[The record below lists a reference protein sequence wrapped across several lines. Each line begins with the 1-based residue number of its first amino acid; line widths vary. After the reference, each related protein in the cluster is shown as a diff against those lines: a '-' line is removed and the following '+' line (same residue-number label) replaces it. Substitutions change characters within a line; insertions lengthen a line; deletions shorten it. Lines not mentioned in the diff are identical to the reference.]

1 MFKATVSKPVDPA
14 SERSFTL
21 LLAAMTALTALSIDM
36 SLPAMPQ
43 LQRVF
48 HTGVAPVQLTLSLF
62 LLGFAVGQLLCGP
75 LSDRIGR
82 RPVLLVGLGVFTVA
96 GLLCAVSTSLT
107 MLVLA
112 RALQGMGASV
122 GPVIAR
128 AVVRD
133 RFDSRRGAAV
143 LSQITQVMIIAP
155 LVAPTLG
162 GYLLVFSSWPAIFVT
177 LASCGALLWL
187 VCSTRLPET
196 LPPGEAPSGQLS
208 YLLEGFRTV
217 ISHRSS
223 MRHTLTTCF
232 SHAGMFAYISG
243 SPFVLIEV
251 FHVPRQNFGIYFAMT
266 AACLMAGATTNRAL
280 LARSNPATLLRG
292 GMYAV
297 FTGALLLVA
306 AAWSGAG
313 LAGVIGSMMV
323 YLFGLG
329 LVQPNAT
336 AAAMAPHGRLAGVSS
351 SLIGGLQTIGGAIGG
366 YCVGAFYDHTPRS
379 LAATVAVMA
388 TLALLALER
397 SPAPEVGPVAEPE
410 AAA

>member
-1 MFKATVSKPVDPA
+1 M
-14 SERSFTL
+14 
-21 LLAAMTALTALSIDM
+21 
-36 SLPAMPQ
+36 
-43 LQRVF
+43 
-48 HTGVAPVQLTLSLF
+48 QLTLSLF
-62 LLGFAVGQLLCGP
+62 LLGFAVGQLMCGP
-75 LSDRIGR
+75 LSDRVGR
-82 RPVLLVGLGVFTVA
+82 RPVLLAGLGVFTIA
-96 GLLCAVSTSLT
+96 GVLCSISTSLP
-107 MLVLA
+107 MLILS
-112 RALQGMGASV
+112 RCLQGMGASV

-133 RFDSRRGAAV
+133 RFDHRHGVAV
-143 LSQITQVMIIAP
+143 LSQITQVMIVAP
-155 LVAPTLG
+155 LIAPTLG
-162 GYLLVFSSWPAIFVT
+162 GYLLGFSGWPAIFVT

-187 VCSTRLPET
+187 ACWTRLPET
-196 LPPGEAPSGQLS
+196 LPAGDAPPGQLS
-208 YLLEGFRTV
+208 YLVQGFRTV
-217 ISHRSS
+217 LSHRSS
-223 MRHTLTTCF
+223 VRHTLTTCF

-251 FHVPRQNFGIYFAMT
+251 FHVPKQNFGLYFAMT

-280 LARSNPATLLRG
+280 LSRSSPAVLLRG

-297 FTGALLLVA
+297 FAGALLLVG

-313 LAGVIGSMMV
+313 LAGVVGPMMV

-366 YCVGAFYDHTPRS
+366 YFVGAFYDHSPRS

-388 TLALLALER
+388 TLALLAMER
-397 SPAPEVGPVAEPE
+397 TPVQETKAAVEPEVVSA
-410 AAA
+410 